1 MTIKDKLDKKN
12 YTQSSVLDNSK
23 SCELILRTPEGENE
37 DQEIVME
44 LINTILMEVDSYKRD
59 QLDILEINFNHTA
72 KYKDKDY
79 RVIDLINLKESY
91 KTKLDILESFSQIL
105 KDDQKVSIQLSMRVT
120 ISNLRKEYQELNKI
134 LNYFN
139 MRTQV

>member
-1 MTIKDKLDKKN
+1 
-12 YTQSSVLDNSK
+12 
-23 SCELILRTPEGENE
+23 
-37 DQEIVME
+37 ME

-59 QLDILEINFNHTA
+59 QLDILEINFKHTV
-72 KYKDKDY
+72 KYKDTDY
-79 RVIDLINLKESY
+79 RIIDLINLKESY

-105 KDDQKVSIQLSMRVT
+105 KGDQKVSIQLLIRVT

>member
-12 YTQSSVLDNSK
+12 YTQSSVSDNSK
-23 SCELILRTPEGENE
+23 SCELILRTSINE
-37 DQEIVME
+37 EDNQEMVME
-44 LINTILMEVDSYKRD
+44 LISTILMEVDSYKKD
-59 QLDILEINFNHTA
+59 QLDILEINFLHTA
-72 KYKDKDY
+72 KYKDDDY
-79 RVIDLINLKESY
+79 RIIDLINLKESY
-91 KTKLDILESFSQIL
+91 KTKLDILESFSHIL
-105 KDDQKVSIQLSMRVT
+105 KGDQQVSIQLSMRVM

>member
-23 SCELILRTPEGENE
+23 SCELILRTPENE
-37 DQEIVME
+37 DQESVME
-44 LINTILMEVDSYKRD
+44 LINTILMEVDSYKKD
-59 QLDILEINFNHTA
+59 QLDILEINFKHTV
-72 KYKDKDY
+72 KYKDTDY
-79 RVIDLINLKESY
+79 RIIDLINLKESY

-105 KDDQKVSIQLSMRVT
+105 KGDQKVSIQLLIRVT

>member
-37 DQEIVME
+37 DQEIVLE

-72 KYKDKDY
+72 KYKGKDY
-79 RVIDLINLKESY
+79 RVIELINLKESY

-105 KDDQKVSIQLSMRVT
+105 KGDQKVSIQLSMRVT